1 MDGNTCGQWL
11 TPRPRPTR
19 VERRISVKHR
29 SRARLGA
36 NVRTPAV
43 TTLKYLMLALAVATL
58 FSGIGAAIDPRFTLY
73 AILLGSALL
82 LAAFY
87 YQWRWAWRELVP
99 IPLEETEIA
108 VRRTAFRKQRR
119 QRLVQGVVPIVC
131 GMGLWFLEAFRGVE
145 LIPFIPGYMGGFV
158 ALVGV
163 IWIRVARCPFCSRW
177 ILVQVRC
184 SACGLS
190 I

>member
-1 MDGNTCGQWL
+1 MF
-11 TPRPRPTR
+11 
-19 VERRISVKHR
+19 
-29 SRARLGA
+29 
-36 NVRTPAV
+36 
-43 TTLKYLMLALAVATL
+43 ALAVATL
-58 FSGIGAAIDPRFTLY
+58 VSGIGAVVDSRFSPY

-82 LAAFY
+82 LVAFY
-87 YQWRWAWRELVP
+87 YQWRWARRELIP
-99 IPLEETEIA
+99 IPLEEVEIA

-119 QRLVQGVVPIVC
+119 QRLLQGLVPIVC
-131 GMGLWFLEAFRGVE
+131 GMGLWFLEAFRDVE

-163 IWIRVARCPFCSRW
+163 IWIRVGRCPFCSRW

-184 SACGLS
+184 SACGLP